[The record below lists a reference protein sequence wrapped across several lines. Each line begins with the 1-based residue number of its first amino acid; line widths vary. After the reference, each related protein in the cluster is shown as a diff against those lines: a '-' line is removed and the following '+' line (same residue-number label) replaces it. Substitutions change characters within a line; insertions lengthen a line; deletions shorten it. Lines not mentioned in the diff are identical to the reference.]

1 MIHRG
6 YLIAAPSVFR
16 AGVEEAVSVTIFNAV
31 EDTRVQLQLSVK
43 GEIVAHSHG
52 TVRGK
57 NYVPS
62 DLRGQAHLKVWGNRQ
77 LNEGGYIFH
86 NHTTVTVDSKGT
98 TVFIQTDKPVYKPRQ
113 KGLSPFT
120 KWEWVADDANSVCI
134 AKCLNAVDIGCDP
147 RGSRIV
153 HWKGLKSVCCGI
165 VNMSFPL
172 SDQLV
177 FGEWLVFVEM
187 QGHTYNKSFE
197 VQKYVMPRFELIIEP
212 PPYIRDLNSCEQ
224 VTVKARYT
232 FGKPV
237 SGKLTVN
244 MTVNGIG
251 YYRHEVGHSVIKGS
265 ATFRL
270 CVKDMMPLEVTDHF
284 RGAVNMWVTVSSVD
298 GGQQTMFDDST
309 PVHKQLIDIKYS
321 KDTRKQ
327 FKPGLPY
334 KGMIEVTYPD
344 GSPAEGVQVRVK
356 AELTPKDNIYI
367 SELVSR
373 NGKATFEIPS
383 IPTAA
388 QYVWLEV
395 FKELAEFDVS
405 DAFGV
410 PKDEGHFWW
419 PGLSS
424 RRRRSSVFPWHW
436 DITKD
441 ARFAFT
447 VRTSPAGGDDR
458 YGESESQAKWRD
470 VHRRGRARF
479 STAHLHLSGS
489 YAFPI
494 WDTVHMLAVSEIIR
508 LISRVVVSKVSK
520 RVVSY
525 VSVCFSGQRT
535 AGVPAHS

>member
-1 MIHRG
+1 SLG
-6 YLIAAPSVFR
+6 YLIAAPSVFC

-57 NYVPS
+57 NDVPS

-120 KWEWVADDANSVCI
+120 KWEWVADDDNSVCI
-134 AKCLNAVDIGCDP
+134 DKCLNAVDIGSLITIIC
-147 RGSRIV
+147 S
-153 HWKGLKSVCCGI
+153 LLGI

-172 SDQLV
+172 SDQPV

-212 PPYIRDLNSCEQ
+212 PPYIRDLNSCEE

-244 MTVNGIG
+244 MTVNGVG

-356 AELTPKDNIYI
+356 AELTPKDNIYT

-447 VRTSPAGGDDR
+447 VRISPAGGDDR
-458 YGESESQAKWRD
+458 YGGSESQAEWRD
-470 VHRRGRARF
+470 VHR
-479 STAHLHLSGS
+479 
-489 YAFPI
+489 
-494 WDTVHMLAVSEIIR
+494 
-508 LISRVVVSKVSK
+508 
-520 RVVSY
+520 
-525 VSVCFSGQRT
+525 
-535 AGVPAHS
+535 